1 MKNGIKKIVSA
12 ALAGLM
18 CLGGAALAS
27 CGNSNEKNITVVVR
41 EQGSGTREAFD
52 KVVTDGTHFLHCRPA
67 DQDRHGAVCRC
78 G

>member
-27 CGNSNEKNITVVVR
+27 CGNSNEKNITVVV
-41 EQGSGTREAFD
+41 
-52 KVVTDGTHFLHCRPA
+52 
-67 DQDRHGAVCRC
+67 DRHHRRLLDL
-78 G
+78 